1 MLTRRFLATAV
12 AAVAFAA
19 ASGGAHAAERS
30 LLGIVLGRSYRQVL
44 AKYGTRSR
52 IQPVMIPVPGQG
64 NGAYDPKNPGGA
76 GGYGGPGGEM
86 MGGGYPGGPGGMG
99 MPGMMPGGPSYGA
112 PGGMPGMGGPGAM

>member
-30 LLGIVLGRSYRQVL
+30 VLGIVLGRSYRQVL
-44 AKYGTRSR
+44 AKYGTPSR

-64 NGAYDPKNPGGA
+64 NGAYDPNSPGGA

-86 MGGGYPGGPGGMG
+86 MGGYSGGPGGMGGAMG
-99 MPGMMPGGPSYGA
+99 MPGMMPGGPSY
-112 PGGMPGMGGPGAM
+112 